1 MDELKCKFYLRHLT
15 HHTTPVYTSIYF
27 FIYVLDNNFRSDE
40 ENELDPMPQCAFT
53 RRL

>member
-1 MDELKCKFYLRHLT
+1 MQILFKALDSSHN
-15 HHTTPVYTSIYF
+15 TSIHIYIFF